1 MLPTV
6 VLPTWAK
13 WAALAAAAVA
23 LYAFGRLDG
32 ARIEGAKHS
41 DYVAGQAGK
50 ATQIQQAR
58 ERVVTKVEI
67 QYRDRIQVVREK
79 GETIVKEVP
88 VYVSAETDSRFPVPR
103 GFVRVHDAAA
113 AGEPAGPAAES
124 DGEASPV
131 VASAAAKTIAGN
143 YAECRRWREQVIGWQ
158 DFYEQLRSNE

>member
-6 VLPTWAK
+6 ALPAWAK

-23 LYAFGRLDG
+23 LYGLGRLDG
-32 ARIEGAKHS
+32 VRIEGAKHS
-41 DYVAGQAGK
+41 AYVAKQ
-50 ATQIQQAR
+50 ATQASVIQQAR

-67 QYRDRIQVVREK
+67 QYRDRIQIVREK

-88 VYVSAETDSRFPVPR
+88 VYVSAETDRRFPLPR

-113 AGEPAGPAAES
+113 TGEPAGPAAEP
-124 DGEASPV
+124 DGEASPI
-131 VASAAAKTIAGN
+131 VASAAAETVAGN

-158 DFYEQLRSNE
+158 EFYEQLRSTE